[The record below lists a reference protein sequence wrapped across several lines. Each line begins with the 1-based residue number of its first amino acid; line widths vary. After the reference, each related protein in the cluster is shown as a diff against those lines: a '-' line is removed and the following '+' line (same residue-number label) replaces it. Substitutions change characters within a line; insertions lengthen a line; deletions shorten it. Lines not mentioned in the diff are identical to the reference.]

1 MNLTKRRQ
9 VAPHPHDYLKTSLEG
24 SMAAHDG
31 PVISR
36 RTILRTALGGCGA
49 ALLAACGGS
58 GTPTAQ
64 PASGAAASTA
74 PQASGGAP
82 TKLVFWRH
90 QYEPTDKALRE
101 IIFPSA
107 KAQLNIEFDFQVQ
120 RDADYKTTML
130 PQLASGGGPDIF
142 EATDAFRIKFSK
154 AGVYA
159 PLDYGPWGGKA
170 GWERY
175 WQQGVVEALRVDGKD
190 FTVPIEWTAIP
201 VNLFVNSTH
210 AQQVG
215 LDGDI
220 AKYQQTPI
228 TWADLG
234 PWAAKMTTKD
244 ASGNITRDG
253 FLIQHGYGADR
264 TYAFWEPYFLQAGGK
279 LLSEDGKTSTLDTAP
294 GIAAMQNLSDYVFK
308 HGASMLRP
316 QDKESGSAKMPK
328 EETSSTTAMS
338 QWAYGTFK
346 QLAPDKWQTIRSL
359 LAPQIDP
366 AKPLYDSG
374 PGWSYGVLAKSKNQ
388 AVAFKF
394 LQFMVEKHG
403 SDLFDGGI
411 VAPIQGWT
419 DKYAG
424 FAKLPDAAV
433 WKKLSE
439 AATPRVR
446 PEVELLTQV
455 QRAEGFQRAFEAI
468 MFNKADIKTEMTR
481 WNKDVQEAVKG
492 L

>member
-1 MNLTKRRQ
+1 M
-9 VAPHPHDYLKTSLEG
+9 S
-24 SMAAHDG
+24 AHHG
-31 PVISR
+31 PTVSR
-36 RTILRTALGGCGA
+36 RTLLRAALVGCGG
-49 ALLAACGGS
+49 ALLAACGGA
-58 GTPTAQ
+58 TAPTAQ
-64 PASGAAASTA
+64 PASSAASGSVPPA
-74 PQASGGAP
+74 AGGAP

-107 KAQLNIEFDFQVQ
+107 KEQLNLEFDFQVQ

-130 PQLASGGGPDIF
+130 PQLASGGGPDLF
-142 EATDAFRIKFSK
+142 EATEGFRVKFSK

-159 PLDYGPWGGKA
+159 PLDYAPWGGKA
-170 GWERY
+170 QWESY
-175 WQQGVVEALRVDGKD
+175 WQQGVVEALRIDGKD

-201 VNLFVNSTH
+201 SNLFVNSTH
-210 AQQVG
+210 AQQAG
-215 LDGDI
+215 IDGDI

-228 TWADLG
+228 SWAELG

-244 ASGNITRDG
+244 ANGNITRDG
-253 FLIQHGYGADR
+253 FMIQHGYGADR

-279 LLSEDGKTSTLDTAP
+279 LLSEDSKTSTLDTAQ
-294 GIAAMQNLSDYVFK
+294 GIAAMQNLYDYVFK
-308 HGASMLRP
+308 YGASMLRP
-316 QDKESGSAKMPK
+316 QDKESGSAKLPK
-328 EETSSTTAMS
+328 EETSSTAAMS

-346 QLAPDKWQTIRSL
+346 QLTPDKWQNIRSL
-359 LAPQIDP
+359 LAPQVDP
-366 AKPLYDSG
+366 AKPYYESG

-394 LQFMVEKHG
+394 LHFMVDQHG

-411 VAPIQGWT
+411 VAPIRGWT

-433 WKKLSE
+433 WKKMSE

-446 PEVELLTQV
+446 PEAELLTQV
-455 QRAEGFQRAFEAI
+455 QRAEGFQRAFEAV
-468 MFNKADIKTEMTR
+468 MFNKADIKAEVTR
-481 WNKDVQEAVKG
+481 WNKDVQEALKG